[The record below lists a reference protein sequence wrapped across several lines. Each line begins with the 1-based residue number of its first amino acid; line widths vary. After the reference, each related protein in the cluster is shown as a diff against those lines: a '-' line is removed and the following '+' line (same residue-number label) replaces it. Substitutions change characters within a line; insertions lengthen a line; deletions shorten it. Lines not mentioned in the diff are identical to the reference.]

1 MMSNNKS
8 KQSWRPATNLV
19 RGGLE
24 RSQFGET
31 SEALFMTSGYIYE
44 SAEQAERAFKREE
57 DRYIYSRYANP
68 TVRMLENRMS
78 LMEGAK
84 YCQAFSSGMAAVF
97 SALASQLKTRDRVVA
112 SRALFGSCHYIITEQ
127 LPRFGIETVIVDGRD
142 LDAWEKALSTPT
154 NAVFLETPSNP
165 TLEIVNLKAVTEMA
179 HSAGAKVIVD
189 NIFATPV
196 LQHPFEYGSDIIV
209 YSTTKHI
216 DGQGRTMGGALL
228 TNDQEFFENQMTPFI
243 RHTGP
248 CMSPFSAW
256 VCLKGLET
264 LPIRV
269 NHHCTSTLDVANY
282 LSELKGINRVIYP
295 GLKSHPQHDLAMS
308 QMSAGGTIVSF
319 EVAGGKEGAFKFLNA
334 LELIDIS
341 NNLGDAKSLATHP
354 ATTTH
359 SRLSPEERAEFGIG
373 DDLVRVSVG
382 LEDVDD
388 IKEDLA
394 RALQAARG

>member
-1 MMSNNKS
+1 MSNDQS

-31 SEALFMTSGYIYE
+31 NEGLFMTSGYIYD

-57 DRYIYSRYANP
+57 DRFIYSRYANP
-68 TVRMLENRMS
+68 TVRMFENRMS

-97 SALASQLKTRDRVVA
+97 AALASQLKTGDRVVA
-112 SRALFGSCHYIITEQ
+112 SRALFGSCHYLITEQ
-127 LPRFGIETVIVDGRD
+127 LPRFGIETVLVDGRD
-142 LDAWEKALSTPT
+142 LGAWEKALSKPT
-154 NAVFLETPSNP
+154 KAVFLETPSNP
-165 TLEIVNLKAVTEMA
+165 TLEIIDLKAVTEIA
-179 HSAGAKVIVD
+179 HKVGAKIVVD
-189 NIFATPV
+189 NIFATPI
-196 LQHPFEYGSDIIV
+196 LQHPFDYGCDIIV

-228 TNDQEFFENQMTPFI
+228 TNDQEFFDDEMTPFI

-248 CMSPFSAW
+248 SMSPFNAW

-269 NHHCTSTLDVANY
+269 NHHCISTLDVANY
-282 LSELKGINRVIYP
+282 LSEQKGVDRVIYP

-308 QMSAGGTIVSF
+308 QMSAGGTIISF

-341 NNLGDAKSLATHP
+341 NNLGDAKSLVTHP

-359 SRLSPEERAEFGIG
+359 SRLSSEDLSEFGIS
-373 DDLVRVSVG
+373 DALVRVSVG
-382 LEDVDD
+382 LEDVNDL
-388 IKEDLA
+388 KEDLA
-394 RALQAARG
+394 RALHAAQS

>member
-1 MMSNNKS
+1 MSDDQS
-8 KQSWRPATNLV
+8 KKSWRPATNLV

-31 SEALFMTSGYIYE
+31 SEGLFMTSGYIYK

-57 DRYIYSRYANP
+57 DRFIYSRYSNP
-68 TVRMLENRMS
+68 TIRMFEKRMS

-97 SALASQLKTRDRVVA
+97 AALASQLKTGDRVVA
-112 SRALFGSCHYIITEQ
+112 SRALFGSCHYLISEQ
-127 LPRFGIETVIVDGRD
+127 LPRFGVETVLVDGRD
-142 LDAWEKALSTPT
+142 LDMWEKALSQPT
-154 NAVFLETPSNP
+154 NVVFLETPSNP
-165 TLEIVNLKAVTEMA
+165 TLEIIDLKAVAEMA
-179 HSAGAKVIVD
+179 HNASAKVVVD
-189 NIFATPV
+189 NIFATPI
-196 LQHPFEYGSDIIV
+196 LQHPFEYDCDIII

-228 TNDQEFFENQMTPFI
+228 TNDQGFFEDELTPFI

-248 CMSPFSAW
+248 SMSPFNAW

-264 LPIRV
+264 LPIRI
-269 NHHCTSTLDVANY
+269 NHHCVSALHVADY
-282 LSELKGINRVIYP
+282 LSEQSSINRVIYP

-308 QMSAGGTIVSF
+308 QMSAGGTIVSL

-341 NNLGDAKSLATHP
+341 NNLGDTKSLITHP

-359 SRLSPEERAEFGIG
+359 SRLSLKERTEFGIR
-373 DDLVRVSVG
+373 DDLIRISVG
-382 LEDVDD
+382 LEDVND

-394 RALQAARG
+394 RAIQAMRS

>member
-1 MMSNNKS
+1 MSDDKS
-8 KQSWRPATNLV
+8 KESWRPATNLV

-31 SEALFMTSGYIYE
+31 SEGLFMTSGYIYE

-57 DRYIYSRYANP
+57 DRFIYSRYSNP
-68 TVRMLENRMS
+68 TVAMFEKRMA
-78 LMEGAK
+78 LMEGAD
-84 YCQAFSSGMAAVF
+84 YCQAFSSGMAAMFAAV
-97 SALASQLKTRDRVVA
+97 ASPLKAGDRVVA
-112 SRALFGSCHYIITEQ
+112 SRALFGSCHYIIAEQ
-127 LPRFGIETVIVDGRD
+127 LPRFGVETVLVDGRD
-142 LDAWEKALSTPT
+142 LNAWEEALSKPT
-154 NAVFLETPSNP
+154 KAVFLETPSNP
-165 TLEIVNLKAVTEMA
+165 TLEIIDLKAVTEMA
-179 HSAGAKVIVD
+179 HKAGARMVVD
-189 NIFATPV
+189 NIFASPV
-196 LQHPFEYGSDIIV
+196 LQHPFEYGCDIII

-228 TNDQEFFENQMTPFI
+228 TNDEEFFNDEMTPFI

-248 CMSPFSAW
+248 SMSPFNAW

-264 LPIRV
+264 LPLRV
-269 NHHCTSTLDVANY
+269 KHHCASTIDVAEFLGEQN
-282 LSELKGINRVIYP
+282 GINRVIYP

-308 QMSAGGTIVSF
+308 QMSAGGTVVSF
-319 EVAGGKEGAFKFLNA
+319 EVVGGKEGAFKFLNA

-341 NNLGDAKSLATHP
+341 NNLGDAKSLVTHP

-359 SRLSPEERAEFGIG
+359 SRLSDDERAEFGIG

-388 IKEDLA
+388 IKEDLV
-394 RALQAARG
+394 RALKASQS